1 MRHEKPDQDSHP
13 STETTTDVFKRAID
27 TLTLVVIV
35 AGLYFAWDQAKQFNA
50 SQNLSNW
57 SDVSARTFEIDKV
70 FVENPDFQKYFL
82 EGADITPD
90 NKDYPKAMA
99 IAELLL
105 DYLDSF
111 TSLLDYNQGLI
122 SNNILQKEAWN
133 HYFSQTFTR
142 SPLLCRRLIA
152 DPLNYGQQ
160 LRQTGIPLCEKTFPA
175 LKQSQH

>member
-1 MRHEKPDQDSHP
+1 MRNVKSDEDSHP
-13 STETTTDVFKRAID
+13 GTKAPDVYKRAID
-27 TLTLVVIV
+27 TLTLVVII

-70 FVENPDFQKYFL
+70 FVENPEFRQYFL
-82 EGADITPD
+82 DGADIARD
-90 NKDYPKAMA
+90 NKDYPKASA

-111 TSLLDYNQGLI
+111 TSLLDYNQGLL

-133 HYFSQTFTR
+133 HYFTVSFTK

-152 DPLNYGQQ
+152 DPLNYGVK
-160 LRQTGIPLCEKTFPA
+160 LRQTGIPLCEKTFPT
-175 LKQSQH
+175 LKQDHP